1 MLSALV
7 VLAVLSVLTV
17 LFGLP
22 ARRLNMNVPT
32 KLWKK
37 KKRSYVNHGARN
49 DLFSDITRPDRA
61 ANARG

>member
-22 ARRLNMNVPT
+22 ARRLNMNVPQSCE
-32 KLWKK
+32 KK
-37 KKRSYVNHGARN
+37 KSSYVNHGARN